1 MYLMFPLFRLADMY
15 NMYYPPDGC
24 VWMFYGTKL
33 QKLTFTSPK
42 DERCNLKTAFVAGWF
57 NTCEMPQQTPD
68 VL

>member
-42 DERCNLKTAFVAGWF
+42 DER
-57 NTCEMPQQTPD
+57 D
-68 VL
+68 VT